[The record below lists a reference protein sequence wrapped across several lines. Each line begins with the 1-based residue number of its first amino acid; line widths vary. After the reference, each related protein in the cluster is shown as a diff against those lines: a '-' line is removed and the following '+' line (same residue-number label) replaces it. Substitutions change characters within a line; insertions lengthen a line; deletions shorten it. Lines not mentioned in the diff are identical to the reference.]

1 MKIFELIGYHKHPA
15 YRAAVNAFTYNTTDP
30 TSFKL
35 MDFNKRLQELGY
47 DIEFMGRGGRG
58 AVYKRPNDPYV
69 IKIFHEDIDY
79 LRYIKYVMTHQD
91 NPHVPKIRGKL
102 FKIDSDTYMIR
113 MEELEPIDP
122 RDAEQKNILD
132 GLLRMSTWKRARQ
145 NTYIKN
151 KAPKLYKLLTDLANM
166 FGDESGTDLIDENI
180 MQRKDGT
187 IVLTDPV

>member
-15 YRAAVNAFTYNTTDP
+15 YRAAVQSFTYNTTDT
-30 TSFKL
+30 TSRKL
-35 MDFNKRLQELGY
+35 MDFNERLMSLGY
-47 DIEFMGRGGRG
+47 AAERLGRGQRG

-79 LRYIKYVMTHQD
+79 LRYLKYVMTHQS
-91 NPHVPKIRGKL
+91 NPHVPRIRGKL
-102 FKIDSDTYMIR
+102 MKIDSDTYVIR

-122 RDAEQKNILD
+122 RDAVQKNILN
-132 GLLRMSTWKRARQ
+132 GLLRMTTWKRAKT
-145 NTYIKN
+145 NMYIKAQ
-151 KAPKLYKLLTDLANM
+151 APKLYKLLIDLATM
-166 FGDESGTDLIDENI
+166 FGDESGTDLISENI